1 MTFEH
6 TKDSRSMLLYCE
18 SCAVDGDGLLVGAK
32 MNAEDIAE
40 AKRMQGAGL
49 IKFGRIPARM
59 MMRRCLNCP

>member
-40 AKRMQGAGL
+40 AKAN
-49 IKFGRIPARM
+49 GRGPG
-59 MMRRCLNCP
+59 